1 MPDVFRQPYE
11 KLLWSGRRADS
22 MSGLLNFLPPVPTRW
37 YAGSPDLIP
46 ADRGRKRFFQW
57 CGM

>member
-11 KLLWSGRRADS
+11 KLLWDGRGAVD
-22 MSGLLNFLPPVPTRW
+22 LLDFLPPVPTRW
-37 YAGSPDLIP
+37 SAGSPDLIP
-46 ADRGRKRFFQW
+46 ADRSRKRFFQW